1 MEELSQALVGAVLP
15 DDDHYDNATLN
26 SPASH
31 AVHAITRV
39 SNTQGDHQSNCTYAG
54 TVRVSEFVVDHSYR
68 AAQRIRLRGRDQRAQ
83 RAGRRSFS
91 SRLLAGDVRTTIRC
105 YLLADLMEAIS

>member
-1 MEELSQALVGAVLP
+1 MEEVSQALVGAVLP

-39 SNTQGDHQSNCTYAG
+39 SNTQGDHQSNCTYPG

-68 AAQRIRLRGRDQRAQ
+68 AAQPLSIL
-83 RAGRRSFS
+83 
-91 SRLLAGDVRTTIRC
+91 TTRYWVHGNHRNEIYC
-105 YLLADLMEAIS
+105 FNQ